1 MDPTL
6 FAQASTIT
14 FLFAWSSPYND
25 LLQQSARKNEPDRNF
40 FSSDTSYLTDRP
52 DAAPEPYATCKFG
65 PPRIVFASYAPQINC
80 HLCIS
85 QQPPLDL
92 SLVSKKRYPSVFFRS
107 LPGPTHS
114 GKHFCFTKHLRA
126 SRNPPPTPPP
136 IHRMERI
143 HFSAALHSSSLR
155 SVLHYHYSILRSS
168 FFVLLFSESQKRT
181 LITPVLPPSPCRT
194 VFHSC
199 VRACGWRYGLVWV
212 QTVWINRLLTF
223 FLSPVLY
230 YLHITGDSVY

>member
-114 GKHFCFTKHLRA
+114 GKHFCSTKHLRA
-126 SRNPPPTPPP
+126 SRNPPPQPPHP
-136 IHRMERI
+136 PNGKNSFLGCFALFQSS
-143 HFSAALHSSSLR
+143 FSITLSL
-155 SVLHYHYSILRSS
+155 LNSS
-168 FFVLLFSESQKRT
+168 FFVLRSAFLGISKTDPYHSC
-181 LITPVLPPSPCRT
+181 PPSLPMSDCVSLMRA
-194 VFHSC
+194 C
-199 VRACGWRYGLVWV
+199 VRLALWFGMGSDSLDQPTAHFFSFTRTILFAYYWR
-212 QTVWINRLLTF
+212 
-223 FLSPVLY
+223 
-230 YLHITGDSVY
+230 